1 MPKRV
6 GIEVS
11 LAASEAACVAD
22 TDVIAAYPITPQTHI
37 VEHLSE
43 LVADGR
49 LDAEFIPVE
58 SEHSAM
64 SVCIGSSAAGARTFT
79 ATSSQGLALMH
90 ELLFIAPVL
99 RTPIVMTVANRALSA
114 PINIWNDH
122 SDIMAERDIGWIQT
136 FAENGQEVFD
146 LILHAFR
153 VAEDPE
159 VLLPMIVNLDGFTLS
174 HVIEPIEL
182 MSASEV
188 KPYLKP
194 YKPQMVLDPKRPVT
208 MGPVGMPEI
217 YTEARWLLENVVNNS
232 KKVVVKAWKE
242 FANLYG
248 RSYKPVETYKTKDA
262 RVILITMGSVTE
274 TAMTAVDRMREKGI
288 KVGLLRFRLWRPFP
302 MAEFKRAVKGAK
314 VIAVMDRAISTGA
327 QGGPVCTEVRSA
339 LYDTPARERPQV
351 FGFVAGLGGRDITIP
366 MFEEMVNRAVRYGKK
381 GKGPMYEV
389 IGVREK

>member
-43 LVADGR
+43 LVADGK

-90 ELLFIAPVL
+90 ELLFIAPAM

-122 SDIMAERDIGWIQT
+122 SDIMAERDVGWIQT

-146 LILHAFR
+146 LVIHAFR

-159 VLLPMIVNLDGFTLS
+159 VLLPVMVNLDGFTLS
-174 HVIEPIEL
+174 HVIEPIEML
-182 MSASEV
+182 SASEV
-188 KPYLKP
+188 RPYLKP
-194 YKPQMVLDPKRPVT
+194 YEPQMVLDPKHPVT
-208 MGPVGMPEI
+208 MGAVGMPEV
-217 YTEARWLLENVVNNS
+217 YTEARWKIESLLKDS
-232 KKVVVKAWKE
+232 KKVIVKAWKE
-242 FANLYG
+242 FAKLYG
-248 RSYKPVETYKTKDA
+248 RFYKPIETYRTKDA
-262 RVILITMGSVTE
+262 EVVLITMGSVTE

-288 KVGLLRFRLWRPFP
+288 GVGLMRFRLWRPFP
-302 MAEFKRAVKGAK
+302 FEEFKRAVTGVK
-314 VIAVMDRAISTGA
+314 VLAVMDRAISYGGP
-327 QGGPVCTEVRSA
+327 GGPVCSEVRSA
-339 LYDTPARERPQV
+339 LYNTPDKPQV
-351 FGFVAGLGGRDITIP
+351 FGFVAGLGGRDITGA
-366 MFEEMVNRAVRYGKK
+366 MFEEMVKRAISYGKK
-381 GKGPMYEV
+381 GKGPVYEL
-389 IGVREK
+389 IGVRER